1 MDHYDR
7 IHQDITFFKATLAE
21 VIKMIHRMEAD
32 SQDAYLW
39 GHGTLDV
46 RTELQKLIDGKS
58 SLYWG

>member
-1 MDHYDR
+1 MDAYGQTMH
-7 IHQDITFFKATLAE
+7 DIQFFKATLAE

-32 SQDAYLW
+32 SKDVYLW